1 MLQNTK
7 AILCSIAP
15 KDGAECFNS
24 ILTPAIVGA
33 ETDIAD
39 VRSKL
44 GDDLIHISQLLWGK
58 ISVIQNPVVCFAIFV
73 PCAEKIHCVGHKSEH
88 FIASLDAPGM
98 ILDLRDAEICP
109 GQIDRFEEFINAAAV
124 FDFELRF
131 QLLYG

>member
-33 ETDIAD
+33 ETNVAD
-39 VRSKL
+39 VRSEL
-44 GDDLIHISQLLWGK
+44 GDDLIHIFQLLWRK
-58 ISVIQNPVVCFAIFV
+58 ICVVQNPVVCFTVFV

-88 FIASLDAPGM
+88 FIASLYAPGM
-98 ILDLRDAEICP
+98 ILDLCAAEICA
-109 GQIDRFEEFINAAAV
+109 GQIDGFKKFINAAAV